1 LQGGDI
7 QQPFALLQWA
17 EQQIENLKMFYV
29 SSEDVNE
36 NQKRL
41 EGRLCE
47 E

>member
-1 LQGGDI
+1 LQGRDI
-7 QQPFALLQWA
+7 QTPFALFLWA
-17 EQQIENLKMFYV
+17 EQHIENPKMFYV